1 MRSREFLCLIGAS
14 EEEKRE
20 KWSDAKP
27 EDLVALNFQKI
38 TKDIIRKESIESTI
52 FTKPKMDK

>member
-1 MRSREFLCLIGAS
+1 MRSREFSCLIGAS
-14 EEEKRE
+14 EEKRG
-20 KWSDAKP
+20 KWPDAKP